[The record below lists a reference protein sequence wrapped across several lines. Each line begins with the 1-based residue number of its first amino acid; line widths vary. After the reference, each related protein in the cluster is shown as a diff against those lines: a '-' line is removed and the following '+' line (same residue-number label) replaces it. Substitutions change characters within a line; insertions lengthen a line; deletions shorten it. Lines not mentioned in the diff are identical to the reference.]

1 MEKKLYEIL
10 SDIRPEIDFTCEN
23 NFVDNGLFDSYD
35 ITLLL
40 DSICEEFDV
49 ELGLEDLKKENFNT
63 IGGMINMIKRAQ
75 NVK

>member
-1 MEKKLYEIL
+1 MEEKLYGIL

-40 DSICEEFDV
+40 DTICEEFDV
-49 ELGLEDLKKENFNT
+49 DLGLNDLKKENFNT
-63 IGGMINMIKRAQ
+63 ISGMITMIKKA
-75 NVK
+75 KEI

>member
-1 MEKKLYEIL
+1 MEEKLYEIL

-40 DSICEEFDV
+40 DTICEEFDV
-49 ELGLEDLKKENFNT
+49 DLGLNDLKKENFNT
-63 IGGMINMIKRAQ
+63 ISGMITMIKKA
-75 NVK
+75 KEI